1 MRVAQPGL
9 GAVIKVGGVMRKR
22 YRSVRPSEMINID
35 LEGQVLEEVGAVGE
49 LVVDC
54 ETRGSG

>member
-1 MRVAQPGL
+1 
-9 GAVIKVGGVMRKR
+9 MRKR

-35 LEGQVLEEVGAVGE
+35 LEGQTLKEVGVGGE